1 MTETPRHAPPAD
13 GPAHGTRN
21 QNPRH
26 GTLGDRVRVTG
37 VAVIVLLS
45 AYGAMVR
52 PDLYDGLTP
61 VVGAAVLVSFLW
73 LVVAGCFGYASAG
86 REDWVGLVPFAVALI
101 LRECFTLHSVQE
113 IEIQFAQGPVGRHS
127 VVYPL
132 LQMFFVPLVRDPH
145 RFTMHMNA
153 MLGAFACLA
162 AYLFVR
168 QRLESRT
175 AGFLCALFLA
185 TQPLVVRFSPTD
197 GPYALLLAAWF
208 SGLAVLSARDLDGRG
223 MFAGAGL
230 LGIAATAR
238 IEGAV
243 FLVAALLVLDVGGLI
258 AAAGRHPRAVL
269 ASLLAVSVQ
278 LAVHMAVLLPFH
290 VSGPTPM
297 SAVIPPFDWLYE
309 DAVWPVRY
317 NDRVFTVL
325 VWVGAL
331 AGVLPRYR
339 LGLLAYIAMI
349 VVLAP
354 VAHSGHAIA
363 MHRLVPACALQALVA
378 GMGAYSLTAWIPWGR
393 RWPWVATLPGAAVAL
408 LVLVQNRG
416 ELTRPYVFTEEYD
429 LVRRHLVPG
438 GVPVSDCRVLVFSSI
453 VPQDID
459 IHDFRQVVPE
469 LPVVDCQRTDCVAA
483 LTQGEC
489 FYYVRAAGAYF
500 HPAGV
505 PEACS
510 ENGVGAGGDRLSCL
524 NQPSAALERAVVL
537 EPVEVRTIDILPTFP
552 DRKANYPAR
561 AEVGLFR
568 VAEKGTHGH

>member
-1 MTETPRHAPPAD
+1 
-13 GPAHGTRN
+13 
-21 QNPRH
+21 
-26 GTLGDRVRVTG
+26 
-37 VAVIVLLS
+37 
-45 AYGAMVR
+45 MVR
-52 PDLYDGLTP
+52 PDLYDGLAP
-61 VVGAAVLVSFLW
+61 VVGVAVLVSFLW
-73 LVVAGCFGYASAG
+73 LTLTGCFGYASAG
-86 REDWVGLVPFAVALI
+86 REDWVGLVPFALALVV
-101 LRECFTLHSVQE
+101 RECFTLHSVQE
-113 IEIQFAQGPVGRHS
+113 IEIQFAHGPVGRHS

-168 QRLESRT
+168 QRLESRS

-185 TQPLVVRFSPTD
+185 THPLVARFSPTD

-208 SGLAVLSARDLDGRG
+208 SGLALLSARDLDGRG

-243 FLVAALLVLDVGGLI
+243 FLVAALLVLDVRGLI

-278 LAVHMAVLLPFH
+278 LAVHMAVLFPFH
-290 VSGPTPM
+290 VSGPTPI
-297 SAVIPPFDWLYE
+297 SAVIPPFDWLFE

-339 LGLLAYIAMI
+339 FGLLAYSAMI

-378 GMGAYSLTAWIPWGR
+378 GMGAYSLTAWIPRGR

-408 LVLVQNRG
+408 LILVQNSD

-429 LVRRHLVPG
+429 LVRRHLVHG
-438 GVPVSDCRVLVFSSI
+438 NVPVRDCRVLVFSSI

-459 IHDFRQVVPE
+459 IHDFRQV
-469 LPVVDCQRTDCVAA
+469 LPGMSVVDCQRADCVSE
-483 LTQGEC
+483 LSKGDC
-489 FYYVRAAGAYF
+489 FYYVRSAGAYF

-505 PEACS
+505 PEACVAS
-510 ENGVGAGGDRLSCL
+510 GVTAAGDRLSCM
-524 NQPSAALERAVVL
+524 NEPSASFERSVDLHA
-537 EPVEVRTIDILPTFP
+537 VEVRIIDILSTFP
-552 DRKANYPAR
+552 DRKANYPEK

-568 VAEKGTHGH
+568 VRAKGAR